1 MHCLKRHS
9 QLWDC
14 ADLDTGLLTLKLRG
28 SPQPEIKAN
37 LEFHFNPRT
46 VLLDFHSFT
55 ENAFAYHAYNVVFII
70 FGYK

>member
-37 LEFHFNPRT
+37 LEYRFNLPS
-46 VLLDFHSFT
+46 VLLDFHSLAKTPVF
-55 ENAFAYHAYNVVFII
+55 ECAFAHI
-70 FGYK
+70 